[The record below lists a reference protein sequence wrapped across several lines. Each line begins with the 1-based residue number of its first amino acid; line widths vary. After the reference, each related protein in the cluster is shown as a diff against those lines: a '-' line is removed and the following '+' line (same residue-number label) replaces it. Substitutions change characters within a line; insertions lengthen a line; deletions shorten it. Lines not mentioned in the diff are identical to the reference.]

1 MSSHYRRRLTNYK
14 HNSTMCRTKI
24 VSMKLDFNK

>member
-1 MSSHYRRRLTNYK
+1 MRPLANYK
-14 HNSTMCRTKI
+14 HNSMTCRTKI